1 MFYAGG
7 VLMENDP
14 TLNMEDVMS
23 SLMAIMFAALQAGN
37 ATAFGPDMGK
47 AKAAA
52 ERVFK
57 IIDYPTNIDARESA
71 KEGIKIG
78 ETF

>member
-1 MFYAGG
+1 MFGA
-7 VLMENDP
+7 M
-14 TLNMEDVMS
+14 
-23 SLMAIMFAALQAGN
+23 QAGT
-37 ATAFGPDMGK
+37 AAAFGPDMGK

-57 IIDYPTNIDARESA
+57 IIDYPSSIDARVSA
-71 KEGIKIG
+71 ADEKSIKVNM